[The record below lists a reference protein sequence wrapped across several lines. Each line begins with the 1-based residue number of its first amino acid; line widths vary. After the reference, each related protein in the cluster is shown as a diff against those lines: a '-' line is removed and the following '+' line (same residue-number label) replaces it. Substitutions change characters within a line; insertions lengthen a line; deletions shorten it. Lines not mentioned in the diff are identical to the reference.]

1 MKSPDLV
8 AEAADPEAAAPGH
21 PTFSPWRLVAVVVG
35 FIALGL
41 WQGLGLM
48 IMIGGVLVMIYLHEL
63 GHYVMAK
70 RAGMKVT
77 EFFIGF
83 GPRIWSFRRGEVEY
97 GLKAIPAGAYVRII
111 GMTNLDE
118 VPPEEE
124 HRTYRQKSYPQR
136 LGVAVAG
143 SAVHFALAVVLLFVL
158 FAAIGPVRATD
169 WQVREVTPGSAAAAA
184 GIRSGDRIVAVD
196 GVAVSTFEDMTREVR
211 RRPGAEVPVTVERDG
226 RRLELAVRL
235 GAKAT
240 VIGTVGEDLS
250 FGARDGV
257 VRINSVIPGGRAEKA
272 GLRDGDEVTAV
283 NGVPLGGLEPLEGA
297 VARSEDGEVALE
309 VRRDEGTRTVTVDL
323 GTAVAT
329 QPARGFLGVGQELTR
344 EPVGVVAAAT
354 GSVRDLFGSIG
365 QSIVGIGKV
374 FNLSNL
380 AAFASDTVTNADQPE
395 PTVPTPAADT
405 QAQSMER
412 AVARPVS
419 IIGIVDIGSNLS
431 DVGAFLELFARIN
444 IVIGVINL
452 IPLLPFDGG
461 HVAVATYEK
470 IRELGRRDGKRY
482 FVDAAKLLP
491 ATYVVVAVM
500 VTVGLLAG
508 YSDIVRPI
516 QL

>member
-8 AEAADPEAAAPGH
+8 AEATDPEAAAPGH
-21 PTFSPWRLVAVVVG
+21 PTFSPWRLVVVLAG
-35 FIALGL
+35 FVALGL

-48 IMIGGVLVMIYLHEL
+48 IMIGGVLVMIFLHEL

-70 RAGMKVT
+70 RADMKVT

-124 HRTYRQKSYPQR
+124 ARTYRQKSYPQR
-136 LGVAVAG
+136 FGVAVAG
-143 SAVHFALAVVLLFVL
+143 STVHFLLAIVLLFIL
-158 FAAIGPVRATD
+158 FATVGPTTATK
-169 WQVREVTPGSAAAAA
+169 WQVAEVTPGSAAAAA
-184 GIRSGDRIVAVD
+184 GIDAGDRVVAVD
-196 GVAVSTFEDMTREVR
+196 GVEVSTFEEMTREVR
-211 RRPGAEVPVTVERDG
+211 KRPGVQIPMTVERDG
-226 RRLELAVRL
+226 RTLEIPVRL
-235 GAKAT
+235 GAKASI
-240 VIGTVGEDLS
+240 IGTVGEDLS
-250 FGARDGV
+250 FGARDGE
-257 VRINSVIPGGRAEKA
+257 VRINSVIPGGRADRA
-272 GLRDGDEVTAV
+272 GLRDGDRINAI
-283 NGVPLGGLEPLEGA
+283 NGVILDDLEALPQA
-297 VARSEDGEVALE
+297 VARSGEGSLVLQWERDGK
-309 VRRDEGTRTVTVDL
+309 TRSSTIDL
-323 GTAVAT
+323 GTAVAAE
-329 QPARGFLGVGQELTR
+329 PARGFFGVGQELVR
-344 EPVGVVAAAT
+344 ESVGVVTAARSAV
-354 GSVRDLFGSIG
+354 GDLFGSIG

-374 FNLSNL
+374 FNVSNL
-380 AAFASDTVTNADQPE
+380 AAFASDTLTNAQE
-395 PTVPTPAADT
+395 PAPTTPTPAASS

-412 AVARPVS
+412 ATARPVS
-419 IIGIVDIGSNLS
+419 IIGIVDIGSNLT

-470 IRELGRRDGKRY
+470 LRELGRRDGKRY

>member
-8 AEAADPEAAAPGH
+8 AEAADSEAAAPGH
-21 PTFSPWRLVAVVVG
+21 PTFSPWRLVAVLVG
-35 FIALGL
+35 FVALGL

-48 IMIGGVLVMIYLHEL
+48 IMIGGVLVMIFLHEL

-124 HRTYRQKSYPQR
+124 HRTYRQKSFPQR
-136 LGVAVAG
+136 FGVAVAG
-143 SAVHFALAVVLLFVL
+143 SAVHFGLAVVLLFVL

-169 WQVREVTPGSAAAAA
+169 WRVGKITPGSAAEAA

-196 GVAVSTFEDMTREVR
+196 GVRVSTFEEMTREVS
-211 RRPGAEVPVTVERDG
+211 RRPGEAVPVTVERDG
-226 RRLELAVRL
+226 RQLELPVRL

-257 VRINSVIPGGRAEKA
+257 VRINSVIPGGRADRA
-272 GLRDGDEVTAV
+272 GLRDGDEIMSL
-283 NGVPLGGLEPLEGA
+283 NGVALESLQPLDAA
-297 VARSEDGEVALE
+297 VARSDGGEVTLE
-309 VRRDEGTRTVTVDL
+309 SRRDGTTRTVTVDL
-323 GTAVAT
+323 GAAVAT
-329 QPARGFLGVGQELTR
+329 QPARGFLGVGKELVR
-344 EPVGVVAAAT
+344 ESVGVVEAAT
-354 GSVRDLFGSIG
+354 SAVSELFGSIG

-461 HVAVATYEK
+461 HIAVATYEK
-470 IRELGRRDGKRY
+470 LRELARRDGKRY

-500 VTVGLLAG
+500 ITVGLLAG
-508 YSDIVRPI
+508 YSDIVRPV